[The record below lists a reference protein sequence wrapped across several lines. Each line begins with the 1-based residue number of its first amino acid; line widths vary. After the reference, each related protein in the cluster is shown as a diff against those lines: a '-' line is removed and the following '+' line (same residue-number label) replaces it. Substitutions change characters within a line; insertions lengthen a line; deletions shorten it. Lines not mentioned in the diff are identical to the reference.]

1 VDLIN
6 KLRIKDKDILKTG
19 KVTGMIKIKLYK
31 QYLDNSCPLGGTGG
45 KAKKYSL
52 KGNDLFCIPKIRNK
66 P

>member
-31 QYLDNSCPLGGTGG
+31 QYLDNSCPRWGTGG
-45 KAKKYSL
+45 KAKKYSQE
-52 KGNDLFCIPKIRNK
+52 GNVLFCIPKIRNK